1 MATKSDQPKK
11 ITRMTNEVKG
21 ILSDLME
28 EGTIYHLSKWEN
40 FGYCGRH
47 DYDGN
52 ESDFEPSCETC
63 QEIKQLMF
71 NYERACEVQMF
82 IAKKLNLW
90 EGA

>member
-1 MATKSDQPKK
+1 MGVTNNQPNP
-11 ITRMTNEVKG
+11 ITRMTNEVKD

-28 EGTIYHLSKWEN
+28 EGTIYHLSRWEN

-47 DYDGN
+47 EYDGN

-71 NYERACEVQMF
+71 KYERACEVQMF
-82 IAKKLNLW
+82 IAKKLNL
-90 EGA
+90 EA

>member
-1 MATKSDQPKK
+1 
-11 ITRMTNEVKG
+11 MTNEVKG
-21 ILSDLME
+21 ILSNLME
-28 EGTIYHLSKWEN
+28 EGTIYHLSLWEN
-40 FGYCGRH
+40 YGCCGIH
-47 DYDGN
+47 EYGGN

-63 QEIKQLMF
+63 QEIKQLEF